1 MNLRFTVST
10 VSSHVCRLPGPVT
23 IEVTLFEARNLKA
36 ADWNGTSDPYVS
48 VKYGNLKQ
56 RSKVIY
62 KTLTP
67 QWNQTLEFKE
77 SEARH
82 LALHVK
88 VRMNDS
94 PFPPFWSLRST
105 ILPLGKLLAA

>member
-1 MNLRFTVST
+1 M
-10 VSSHVCRLPGPVT
+10 
-23 IEVTLFEARNLKA
+23 TLLEARNLKA

-48 VKYGNLKQ
+48 VKYGGVKQ

-67 QWNQTLEFKE
+67 EWHQTLEFKD
-77 SEARH
+77 SGAKH

-88 VRMNDS
+88 VGKALLMAV
-94 PFPPFWSLRST
+94 
-105 ILPLGKLLAA
+105 LGSVQI